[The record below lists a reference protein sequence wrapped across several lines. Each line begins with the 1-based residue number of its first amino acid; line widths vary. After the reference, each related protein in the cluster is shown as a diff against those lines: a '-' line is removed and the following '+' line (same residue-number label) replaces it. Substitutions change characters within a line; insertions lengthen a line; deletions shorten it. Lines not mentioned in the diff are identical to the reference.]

1 MIITIFLKHIFQI
14 FSQNLEILL
23 PPSPTTTKLVL
34 SRAWLN
40 VMIRKT
46 AVYSSECYVQPSLY
60 LLSTLQAVCQLV
72 GVW

>member
-14 FSQNLEILL
+14 FSQHLGILPP
-23 PPSPTTTKLVL
+23 PPSPTYTKLVL
-34 SRAWLN
+34 NRAWLN

-72 GVW
+72 GV